1 MFIRIISLDL
11 IAFDCNLKSTALN
24 IAFAGDKEF
33 IRKLTEITLANLEN
47 EAFGGKEISREVGV
61 SVTFLNKRLH
71 FVLQKTISQFIR
83 EIRLQ
88 RAMEML
94 QQETITAAEVA
105 FKVGFGSPAYFNTC
119 FSEFFGIT
127 PGEVKKRG
135 LTGTKENGNGD
146 STETESINPEPAQ
159 TIAIL
164 GISKKQVWRA
174 VLLAIPALFTIIV
187 LFHFFNNSPFDTAK
201 TTGESKLGNQEKS
214 IAVLPFIND
223 SNDPEN
229 VYFINGVMEAILD
242 NLCKIKDLEVRPR
255 TSVEQ
260 YRNNSTK
267 TTHQIAREL
276 GVNYIIEGSG
286 QKIGD
291 QISLYIQ
298 LIEVSSDKHL
308 LSNRYNLKLEDI
320 FNLQSE
326 IAMKVASEIS
336 SVITLEEKEL
346 IEKPPTTSF
355 AAWEMYSRGYELHN
369 IADLENN
376 IVNDMQA
383 KEYFK
388 KAIQID
394 STYAE
399 PYVQLGWICS
409 SYDATDSAF
418 FYVNKA
424 LHFDDKNSNAF
435 SLRGWLFFQK
445 NMKEEAEKALNLAI
459 RYNPNGSPAYDF
471 LANMYYNSG
480 DSYKAIKYK
489 LKAIKLE
496 SNSID
501 KRNNLISLWDSFN
514 NVGLYEEGLKYA
526 EKLIALTGDSTYYYW
541 SLLQSEYNLGNYQS
555 VVKYAHKIYNTDSL
569 NLGKLLGMH
578 HSYFLGNTYM
588 NLRDYKEAYRIIQK
602 YTESMQRQGRKVQPH
617 HYFGYVYLQ
626 NGLTEEANFH
636 FDGAI
641 KYRLQFIEQN
651 KPTEVS
657 PPNLGLAYI
666 YAACG
671 EKAKALEH
679 MRAVNRCAP
688 FLYRCAHITGL
699 KINPMVDCIRNEPE
713 YKEFLKNAEARYQEE
728 HNKVEKL
735 LRAEGMLISS
745 NK

>member
-1 MFIRIISLDL
+1 
-11 IAFDCNLKSTALN
+11 LN
-24 IAFAGDKEF
+24 IAFVGDKEF

-47 EAFGGKEISREVGV
+47 EAFSGKELSRETAV
-61 SVTFLNKRLH
+61 SVSILNKRLQFILH
-71 FVLQKTISQFIR
+71 KTVNQFIR
-83 EIRLQ
+83 EVRLQ
-88 RAMEML
+88 RAMELL
-94 QQETITAAEVA
+94 QHETVTAAEVA

-135 LTGTKENGNGD
+135 LTDTKENGNGV
-146 STETESINPEPAQ
+146 STRTEPENQ
-159 TIAIL
+159 ELVKLIATSEID
-164 GISKKQVWRA
+164 KKQVWKA
-174 VLLAIPALFTIIV
+174 VLLAVPSIFVIIV
-187 LFHFFNNSPFDTAK
+187 LFYFLNSSPFDSVI
-201 TTGESKLGNQEKS
+201 TTEKRRPENLEKS

-242 NLCKIKDLEVRPR
+242 NLSKINDLEVRPR

-260 YRNNSTK
+260 YRNNFTK
-267 TTHQIAREL
+267 TIPQIAREL

-291 QISLYIQ
+291 QISLVIQ
-298 LIEVSSDKHL
+298 LIEASSDKHL
-308 LSNRYNLKLEDI
+308 FSNRYNLKLEDI

-326 IAMKVASEIS
+326 IAMKVASEINL
-336 SVITLEEKEL
+336 VITSEERES
-346 IEKPPTTSF
+346 IEKPPTTSV
-355 AAWEMYSRGYELHN
+355 AAWEMYSRGFELHN

-376 IVNDMQA
+376 IANDMQA

-388 KAIQID
+388 KAIQLD
-394 STYAE
+394 SKYAE

-409 SYDATDSAF
+409 SYDETDSAF
-418 FYVNKA
+418 FYANKA
-424 LHFDDKNSNAF
+424 LHFDDKNANAY
-435 SLRGWLFFQK
+435 SLKGWLLGRTGMRK
-445 NMKEEAEKALNLAI
+445 EAEEAFNRAI
-459 RYNPNGSPAYDF
+459 QFNPNSSPAYDF
-471 LANMYYNSG
+471 LADMYYNSG

-496 SNSID
+496 SNTID

-514 NVGLYEEGLKYA
+514 NVGLYEEGKKYA

-541 SLLQSEYNLGNYQS
+541 SLLQSEYVLGNYQS
-555 VVKYAHKIYNTDSL
+555 VVNYAHKIYNTDSL

-578 HSYFLGNTYM
+578 HSYFLGNTYL
-588 NLRDYKEAYRIIQK
+588 NLRDYKEAYRILQK
-602 YTESMQRQGRKVQPH
+602 YTESMQRQGRKVQPY

-626 NGLTEEANFH
+626 NGLTEEADFH
-636 FDGAI
+636 FEGAI
-641 KYRLQFIEQN
+641 KYRLQLIEQN

-666 YAACG
+666 YAARG

-688 FLYRCAHITGL
+688 YLYRCAHLTGL

-713 YKEFLKNAEARYQEE
+713 YKEFIKNAEARYLEE

-735 LRAEGMLISS
+735 LRTEGMLISS

>member
-1 MFIRIISLDL
+1 MHCCIK
-11 IAFDCNLKSTALN
+11 NVALN

-47 EAFGGKEISREVGV
+47 EAFSGKELSAEAGV
-61 SVTFLNKRLH
+61 RVSIINKRLRFISH
-71 FVLQKTISQFIR
+71 KTISQFIR
-83 EIRLQ
+83 EVRLQ
-88 RAMEML
+88 KAMEML
-94 QQETITAAEVA
+94 QQETVTASEVA
-105 FKVGFGSPAYFNTC
+105 YKVGFGSPAYFNTC

-135 LTGTKENGNGD
+135 LTINKENDNDVSFGL
-146 STETESINPEPAQ
+146 ESENQEPVQ
-159 TIAIL
+159 SIP
-164 GISKKQVWRA
+164 ISSIGKKQVWRA
-174 VLLAIPALFTIIV
+174 VLLAIPAIFAIIV
-187 LFHFFNNSPFDTAK
+187 LFHFFNNSHFDTAK
-201 TTGESKLGNQEKS
+201 TIEERKQGNQGKS

-267 TTHQIAREL
+267 TTQQIAHEL

-320 FNLQSE
+320 FNVQSE
-326 IAMKVASEIS
+326 VALNVASEIKTI
-336 SVITLEEKEL
+336 ITLEEKEL
-346 IEKPPTTSF
+346 IEKPPTNSF
-355 AAWEMYSRGYELHN
+355 AAWEMYSRGFELHN

-376 IVNDMQA
+376 IANDKQA

-399 PYVQLGWICS
+399 AYVQLGWIIC
-409 SYDATDSAF
+409 YLNGEDSAF
-418 FYVNKA
+418 YYSSRA
-424 LHFDDKNSNAF
+424 LHFDDKNSNAY

-459 RYNPNGSPAYDF
+459 RYNPNGSPAYDY
-471 LANMYYNSG
+471 LADMYYNSG

-489 LKAIKLE
+489 FKAIKLE

-501 KRNNLISLWDSFN
+501 KRKNLVSLWDSFN
-514 NVGLYEEGLKYA
+514 NVGLYSEALKYA

-541 SLLQSEYNLGNYQS
+541 SLLQTDFNLGNYKS
-555 VVKYAHKIYNTDSL
+555 VLNFAHKIYSTDSL
-569 NLGKLLGMH
+569 NLGKLLGYH

-588 NLRDYKEAYRIIQK
+588 NLREYKKAYRMVEK
-602 YTESMQRQGRKVQPH
+602 YTESMKEQGRKVEPH
-617 HYFGYVYLQ
+617 HYFGYVYSQ
-626 NGLTEEANFH
+626 SGRTEEANFH
-636 FDGAI
+636 FEGAI
-641 KYRLQFIEQN
+641 KYRLQLIEQY
-651 KPTEVS
+651 KPKEIS
-657 PPNLGLAYI
+657 PPNLGLAFI
-666 YAACG
+666 YAAHG
-671 EKAKALEH
+671 EKAKALEY
-679 MRAVNRCAP
+679 MRAVNRCVP
-688 FLYRCAHITGL
+688 YLYRCAHITSL

-713 YKEFLKNAEARYQEE
+713 YKEFLKNAESRYQEE

-735 LRAEGMLISS
+735 LRAEGMLISPD
-745 NK
+745 K